1 MFSCVSKYW
10 QTNITKREHK
20 FVRVQ
25 HLFFRIF
32 PLMFRQSSF
41 MNICIHL
48 QSQTLS
54 DICLYQSC
62 FKRQGRIKVWEYGI
76 RKLKIENIICWV
88 MLPKFAYQTV
98 RLSGRAFL
106 FGFAS
111 YSIDLWGPPP
121 RYRSFTVIYTV
132 KLCNH
137 SFLISSWS

>member
-32 PLMFRQSSF
+32 PLMFRQSSL

-62 FKRQGRIKVWEYGI
+62 FKRQGRIKVCEYGI

-88 MLPKFAYQTV
+88 MLPNVCISNCSVVWKSFFVWICFLLNRFV
-98 RLSGRAFL
+98 RSPTKISQFHCHLHCKQAQ
-106 FGFAS
+106 
-111 YSIDLWGPPP
+111 
-121 RYRSFTVIYTV
+121 VHN
-132 KLCNH
+132 KLQK
-137 SFLISSWS
+137 I